1 MSNITT
7 RKGLAFGALVALGS
21 TLLAGAPAHAAAG
34 VVLAPERGTSLNLPA
49 GYAYELRATASSEI
63 PSDRFAEFKFK
74 VVNVDG
80 KAGVAYASTGAGG
93 LYDLG
98 TDLAGDAGS
107 SVVIN
112 GYDVNNGTLWI
123 DSNTTDA
130 TSHFVVTAFLDANGN
145 DAVDAGELAGTQTV
159 NFLKAAD
166 ITATTKVT
174 TPIYTGDDVL
184 EATTALTNINNEQ
197 FRWQNE
203 ESAYVAFK
211 GNTTSLG
218 YDQASWDSAGNDW
231 DASLGVAPVS
241 KGLVVSAQAQI
252 YINGDLTNVGA
263 ANTATV
269 ADSVVNYLERGQVAS
284 TTSDDGGDVLVNTEV
299 TVYAQ
304 AFNADDKVVPGRT
317 IDVTVDWSDFTLA
330 SDESQSITIAG
341 KTFKTQA
348 ALDAAKISLVTD
360 ADGKV
365 SFKVSTTGLVAGDEF
380 HLHYATEN
388 RSTGWY
394 LTQVNPSYTAWIEN
408 NHWEQFGGV
417 AGSTASGNV
426 VVYNQF
432 GGVLPNGYDVRVQSN
447 YESYGR
453 ETAATDATNSFQALV
468 NGRASF
474 KVVDNGKGTG
484 ADIYYIEVLK
494 RDTVNGGY
502 TSYTSVTPLVYFAT
516 NYQDAA
522 DTVAASVE
530 AWGTNASKDDNGVYQ
545 YNNGGGAWNG
555 AADNKADVSTGDFGS
570 YDNRAVLGTEPD
582 VSWGNNVYF
591 GGGIVSATTSSHVGT
606 GLAGVA
612 VTISGAGLQFAVNP
626 DNDFTVYATDSITTT
641 TDGGGYFGVS
651 VWSHKSG
658 LNSFTITSG
667 ALSQKVEF
675 YVDAPA
681 SNSGANVAITAPSFS
696 LPAKS
701 ILASAVVTDK
711 FGNVVPDAPAS
722 LSVSGLGYPA
732 DWFWTDNWTDNDGK
746 LNNSVNVNLNEVGTL
761 TWTATLNKDGDWSA
775 VGADDIVKT
784 ATTVVALGALVP
796 ADAKVA
802 VASAATSQSGRAVD
816 VTVTVTTAAGV
827 AIPGAIVALSSTGAG
842 YLGATT
848 ATTDAAGKASVKLVA
863 GASETGDATV
873 TATAGSVSASAKT
886 TFGVT
891 DANINLAGKR
901 VTVDWSFAAGK
912 RVVIYRNGIQIRNFV
927 AASDASD
934 SFSFN
939 LKKGTRK
946 IAVKVGGVTIDSQTY
961 VIK

>member
-34 VVLAPERGTSLNLPA
+34 VTLAPERGTSLNLPA
-49 GYAYELRATASSEI
+49 GYGYELRATASSEI
-63 PSDRFAEFKFK
+63 PSDRFSEFKFK
-74 VVNVDG
+74 ITNVDG
-80 KAGVAYASTGAGG
+80 KAGYANVSDGHGLWDIAYN
-93 LYDLG
+93 
-98 TDLAGDAGS
+98 LAGDAGS
-107 SVVIN
+107 SVVLN
-112 GYDVNNGTLWI
+112 GYAVNNGTVWI
-123 DSNTTDA
+123 NSDTTDA

-159 NFLKAAD
+159 NFLKASEL
-166 ITATTKVT
+166 TATTKVV

-184 EATTALTNINNEQ
+184 EATTQLTNINNEQ

-203 ESAYVAFK
+203 ETAYVAFK
-211 GNTTSLG
+211 GNTSDLG
-218 YDQASWDSAGNDW
+218 TDTASWDAAGNDF
-231 DASLGVAPVS
+231 DAALSVSPVS

-252 YINGDLTNVGA
+252 YINGVLTNVGA

-284 TTSDDGGDVLVNTEV
+284 VNGNNDGDVLVNTEV
-299 TVYAQ
+299 EVYAQ

-317 IDVTVDWSDFTLA
+317 IDVTVDWSNFTLA
-330 SDESQSITIAG
+330 SDGSQSVTIAG
-341 KTFKTQA
+341 KTYKTQA

-360 ADGKV
+360 ANGKV
-365 SFKVSTTGLVAGDEF
+365 SFKVSSTGLVAGNEF
-380 HLHYATEN
+380 RLHYATEN

-394 LTQVNPSYTAWIEN
+394 LTQVDPTYTAWIEN

-417 AGSTASGNV
+417 SGSTANGTV

-432 GGVLPNGYDVRVQSN
+432 GGVLPNGYDARVQFN
-447 YESYGR
+447 YEGSR
-453 ETAATDATNSFQALV
+453 SDTQATDATNSFQPVV

-484 ADIYYIEVLK
+484 YQVYYVEILK

-502 TSYTSVTPLVYFAT
+502 TSYTSITAPVYFAT
-516 NYQDAA
+516 VYQDAA

-530 AWGTNASKDDNGVYQ
+530 AWDTNASKDDNGVYQ
-545 YNNGGGAWNG
+545 YNTSFAWNG
-555 AADNKADVSTGDFGS
+555 ASNNPADVSTGDFGS
-570 YDNRAVLGTEPD
+570 YDSRAVLGTEPD

-606 GLAGVA
+606 GLAGTP

-626 DNDFTVYATDSITTT
+626 DEDFTIYATDSITTT
-641 TDGGGYFGVS
+641 TNGGGYFGVS

-667 ALSQKVEF
+667 GVTQKVEF

-681 SNSGANVAITAPSFS
+681 WNSGSSITVTAPAFS
-696 LPAKS
+696 LPAKA

-732 DWFWTDNWTDNDGK
+732 NWYWTDNWTDNDGK
-746 LNNSVNVNLNEVGTL
+746 LDNSVNVNLNEVGTL
-761 TWTATLNKDGDWSA
+761 TWTATLYSNDAFSA
-775 VGADDIVKT
+775 SDADKIVKS

-873 TATAGSVSASAKT
+873 TATAGAVSASAKT

-901 VTVDWSFAAGK
+901 VTVDWSFASGK

-946 IAVKVGGVTIDSQTY
+946 ISVKVGGVTIDSQTY